1 LRVAVV
7 SDIHSN
13 LVALQAVLEDAASV
27 DSVWCLGDTVGY
39 GPEPEACVRTL
50 NQRPHVAVAGN
61 HDWAAVG
68 KIGTE
73 DFNPVAAAA
82 LHWTIGRLSPEA
94 KEYLELL
101 PQRRV
106 EGTFTLVHGSPR
118 DPIWEYLLSARAAA
132 ANFDY
137 FSTPCCL
144 VGHTHVAS
152 YFLLRD
158 GRVEAGYAE
167 ADFELRLAAP
177 ARFILNPGSVGQPRD
192 DNPLSSYLLLDTEQQ
207 TAAWRRVAYDIA
219 ATQREMAQHG
229 LPSPLIER
237 LASGW

>member
-1 LRVAVV
+1 VRVAVV
-7 SDIHSN
+7 SDVHSN
-13 LVALQAVLEDAASV
+13 LVALRAVLDHAGPV

-61 HDWAAVG
+61 HDWAAIG
-68 KIGTE
+68 RLGTE
-73 DFNPVAAAA
+73 DFNAAAATA
-82 LHWTIGRLSPEA
+82 LHWTIGQLSPEA
-94 KEYLELL
+94 REYLELL

-106 EGTFTLVHGSPR
+106 EGEFTLVHGSPR

-137 FSTPCCL
+137 FATRYCL
-144 VGHTHVAS
+144 VGHTHVPS

-158 GRVEAGYAE
+158 GRADVRYVEADYQLDL
-167 ADFELRLAAP
+167 ADP

-192 DNPLSSYLLLDTEQQ
+192 DNPHSSYLLLDTKKRVA
-207 TAAWRRVAYDIA
+207 TWRRVPYDIA
-219 ATQREMAQHG
+219 ATQLQMAEHG
-229 LPSPLIER
+229 LPRPLIER
-237 LASGW
+237 LAGGW